1 MISFLIYLI
10 SPNSEQHQVSPNY
23 TSARSPVK
31 RMNRMINVL
40 MFEQILLKALQ

>member
-1 MISFLIYLI
+1 MISVLIYLI

-23 TSARSPVK
+23 TSARSLK